1 MEHIKIFYTRVN
13 IPKLIRVCDEQLH
26 WKELTY
32 LYIQYD
38 EFDNAATTIMNYSP
52 DAWDHMQFKNVAFKV
67 ANVELYYKAVHFYL
81 QEEHPDLI
89 NDMLHV
95 LSLRVDHTRV
105 VYIMRK
111 AAGTNHLSKPYMV
124 AVQSYNVAAVN
135 EALNEIYVDSDRLR
149 ESVDMHEF
157 LKWVFLE
164 QKRNMSSL
172 K

>member
-1 MEHIKIFYTRVN
+1 MGPHAVQECGLKG
-13 IPKLIRVCDEQLH
+13 
-26 WKELTY
+26 
-32 LYIQYD
+32 
-38 EFDNAATTIMNYSP
+38 
-52 DAWDHMQFKNVAFKV
+52 KV

-81 QEEHPDLI
+81 QEEHPYLI

-111 AAGTNHLSKPYMV
+111 AAGTNLLSKPYMV

-157 LKWVFLE
+157 LKLVFLE
-164 QKRNMSSL
+164 QKL
-172 K
+172 